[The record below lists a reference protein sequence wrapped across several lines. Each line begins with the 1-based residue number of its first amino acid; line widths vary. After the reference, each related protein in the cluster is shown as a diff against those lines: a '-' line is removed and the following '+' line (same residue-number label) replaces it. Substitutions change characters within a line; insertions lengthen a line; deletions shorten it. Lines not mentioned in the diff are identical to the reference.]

1 MFRAPCTIDAT
12 AFHPL
17 PGPHA
22 MRCIALRHVAFE
34 DLGTFEP
41 LLRERGFGIDYRQAG
56 VDPIGEDDWMTAD
69 LAVILGGPIG
79 VNDVAQY
86 PCVADELQLAAL
98 RLRAQR
104 PLLGLCLGAQI
115 IAAAL
120 GAEVYA
126 GPRKEIG
133 WSELQLAPAGLAS
146 PLKHLAGVPVLHWH
160 GDTFDLPEE
169 AELLASTAVT
179 PHQAFSVGRHALALQ
194 FHPEA
199 RGEQIEPWLIGHTV
213 ELGQAGIDIAKLRT
227 ESLAHGAALREAG
240 RALLDAWL
248 RDCGLMPRGPVAV
261 PASD

>member
-1 MFRAPCTIDAT
+1 
-12 AFHPL
+12 
-17 PGPHA
+17 

-56 VDPIGEDDWMTAD
+56 VDPITEDEWLQAD

-79 VNDVAQY
+79 VNDLAQY
-86 PCVADELQLAAL
+86 PCIADELQLAAL
-98 RLRAQR
+98 RLQAAR
-104 PLLGLCLGAQI
+104 PLLGICLGSQV

-133 WSELQLAPAGLAS
+133 WSALSLSPAGLAS

-160 GDTFDLPEE
+160 GDTFDLPQE
-169 AELLASTAVT
+169 AELLASTPLT

-194 FHPEA
+194 FHPEV
-199 RGEQIEPWLIGHTV
+199 RGEHIETWLIGHTA
-213 ELGQAGIDIAKLRT
+213 ELGQAEVDIPALRAD
-227 ESLAHGAALREAG
+227 SQHHAAALREAG

-248 RDCGLMPRGPVAV
+248 RDCGLLPRGPVPV
-261 PASD
+261 GG